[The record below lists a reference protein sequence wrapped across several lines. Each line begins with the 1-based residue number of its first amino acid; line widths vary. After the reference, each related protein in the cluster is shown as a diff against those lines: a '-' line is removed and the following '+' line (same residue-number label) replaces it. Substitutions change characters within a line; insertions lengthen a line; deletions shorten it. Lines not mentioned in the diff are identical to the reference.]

1 MKPAVLLETLKKCDK
16 KNTNTL
22 QQLTF
27 IFTIISTLALI
38 FCKGIDIKYKSMC
51 ELFYGI
57 PQRYFSKELSID
69 WFLPLI
75 FLIPILS
82 CLAYICYDLFKDI
95 VIATCITTFPLGM
108 LVVCIKLLRLICKT
122 FNLKPSEN
130 FKVAFLLIIS
140 IVGFIITILLFKLIK
155 THNNTK
161 KFIAIFIAVVNI
173 IECILFIESLYN
185 PEYNRNYEFLSN
197 SENKYVILT
206 EYDDKFLI
214 VPYEEYEDT
223 YIFKTAEYQFINKTG
238 VSLSYKKI
246 KGIPKIIN

>member
-1 MKPAVLLETLKKCDK
+1 M
-16 KNTNTL
+16 
-22 QQLTF
+22 
-27 IFTIISTLALI
+27 
-38 FCKGIDIKYKSMC
+38 IDIKYKSNC

-57 PQRYFSKELSID
+57 PQRYFSKELSFD
-69 WFLPLI
+69 WFLSII

-130 FKVAFLLIIS
+130 FKVTFLLIIS
-140 IVGFIITILLFKLIK
+140 IISFVIVLLLLRLIK
-155 THNNTK
+155 KNNFTKENTK
-161 KFIAIFIAVVNI
+161 IVFAFIAFINI
-173 IECILFIESLYN
+173 IACMVFIESLYN

>member
-1 MKPAVLLETLKKCDK
+1 M
-16 KNTNTL
+16 
-22 QQLTF
+22 
-27 IFTIISTLALI
+27 
-38 FCKGIDIKYKSMC
+38 
-51 ELFYGI
+51 
-57 PQRYFSKELSID
+57 PQRYFSTEVSYK
-69 WFLPLI
+69 WFLLLI
-75 FLIPILS
+75 FLIPIVS
-82 CLAYICYDLFKDI
+82 CLACIFYDLSRDIFIATSFTTLPLGII
-95 VIATCITTFPLGM
+95 VIFIA
-108 LVVCIKLLRLICKT
+108 LLRVICKK